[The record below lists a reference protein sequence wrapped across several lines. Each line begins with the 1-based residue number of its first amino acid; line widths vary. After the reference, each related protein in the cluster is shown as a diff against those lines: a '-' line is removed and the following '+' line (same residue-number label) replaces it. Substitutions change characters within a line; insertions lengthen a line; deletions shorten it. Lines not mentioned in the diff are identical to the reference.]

1 MLGTILLVFSF
12 VLLALAAFN
21 VPCPPRFNLGWAG
34 MACYVLSVLVGSF
47 HMGMR

>member
-21 VPCPPRFNLGWAG
+21 VPCPPRFNLGWTG
-34 MACYVLSVLVGSF
+34 MACYVLSVLLAGVHIG
-47 HMGMR
+47 R